1 MAQARQPL
9 ALSLAGFQFSYR
21 SNYFDW
27 RLLHGIDV
35 DTVIRLTDVKAVE
48 DCLDTLQ
55 HGSFG
60 VERDRLSPANCVQLF
75 RLLQLSIEY
84 CAHLR
89 AAHALLLDC
98 YNSATQA
105 AEGWK
110 AAARGYLDAGSSLV
124 QDSVAVGAISR
135 PALDATDTAKVAL
148 ETADREY
155 NAALDALEAEDS
167 RARHFRF
174 RKQRTEISWATL
186 HAADADRLVAALD
199 VTALEALL
207 PNLTYGCITNE
218 DDEQLTPHHF
228 AQIIPLAQAGLDYT
242 LWQAN
247 ATGALL
253 EQAMA
258 VLQAACGDIPLLTS
272 ATQEMHNNITSLLLE
287 AQQAG
292 VGAVGGPGGGGGM
305 GIGAGGSPLGAGM
318 SLGGAGGMTAA
329 SLEAAYG
336 GSGGL
341 GASVGSPHQP
351 WTSASVELGQSV
363 QLGGSGRVGTPQ
375 PLRTSTPT
383 FMAGRA
389 GSGSAAQV
397 LRLGGGGAG
406 PSRFASVTGMGVG
419 GPASRRL
426 SASMASGTLEDLLA
440 AAAAGGAGAGGGE
453 LHRSTAELSFKVE
466 AIEHDLRMERS
477 KTEEM
482 RRILADIRERL
493 NQQTTGGPVGLA
505 AGGGGGLGLT
515 SSQSL
520 QAQHRRRPSAGAAS
534 FAGGMGLG
542 GGGVTGVTDSVTFP
556 AGIAGAGAGVGGSG
570 SPFLNPPAASVALT
584 GGGAGGGGVGSS
596 SSGFGS
602 FHLGPGS
609 PPQGQLG
616 GGGLGPSRLGG
627 STAGVGFPQS
637 LPQQPDHHSHSPAK
651 VRVFV
656 DEDAIREQEQQR
668 AVDLLA
674 KQAERLKQQ
683 MLREHQERRQATA
696 AAASASNL
704 HLNLAGLGIGG
715 GSGTAAGSAPGSSGL
730 LRLKQEEG
738 GSRRSRGLS
747 RDNSQRSARHSSP
760 SGRAAKHGSRHG
772 GAGGMSGDY
781 SSDPEWATL
790 AAAGGPGSAGAGLS
804 GPPGSAGASAG
815 GGKGA
820 SRPPKPGLSRLS
832 GPTAIHGSLGD
843 LTAAASFGGAPTAAA
858 ANSGGGGGGL
868 GGRRATGAG
877 GAPSGT
883 AGPHGFISAGPSA
896 RPGHQ
901 RHGPALIID
910 GDDPLALPPPAL
922 FSAESPTAA
931 PSAYGAAALP
941 PPPGAPSSFTQH
953 PQQYQVPLPS
963 GPPGPATRSPPPSA
977 MMAAGS
983 AFGSISLTGPA
994 AEATAASAAAAA
1006 AARQR
1011 SFNDGRASGGYSHG
1025 QPGGLGGFGAG
1036 GAGGGG
1042 VGLGG
1047 PIAEGRIVPG
1057 SASGPSG
1064 GASKASSF
1072 SDSRAS
1078 PPPGSHLGFQMP
1090 PPSLSG
1096 RMASAFAMLPGA
1108 GGVVGVGGGAG
1119 GGEFDVSGVVA
1130 AGMGRRR

>member
-21 SNYFDW
+21 SSYFDW

-75 RLLQLSIEY
+75 RMLQLSIEY

-110 AAARGYLDAGSSLV
+110 AAARAYLDAGSVLV

-135 PALDATDTAKVAL
+135 PALDATDAAKMAL
-148 ETADREY
+148 EGADREY

-174 RKQRTEISWATL
+174 RKQRTEMSWVTL

-199 VTALEALL
+199 VAALEALL

-258 VLQAACGDIPLLTS
+258 VLQASCGDIPLLTS

-292 VGAVGGPGGGGGM
+292 VGAVGPSGGG
-305 GIGAGGSPLGAGM
+305 GAGGSPLAGAL
-318 SLGGAGGMTAA
+318 SLGGAGVTGA

-341 GASVGSPHQP
+341 GASVTSAQQP
-351 WTSASVELGQSV
+351 WTSTSVELGQSV
-363 QLGGSGRVGTPQ
+363 QYAGSGRLGTPQ

-389 GSGSAAQV
+389 GSGSTAQV
-397 LRLGGGGAG
+397 LRLGGGGGGGGAG
-406 PSRFASVTGMGVG
+406 PSRFGSVGLGLG

-440 AAAAGGAGAGGGE
+440 AAGGAGGGGGGE

-493 NQQTTGGPVGLA
+493 NQQHSQPGGAVA
-505 AGGGGGLGLT
+505 AAGGGLGLT

-520 QAQHRRRPSAGAAS
+520 QSRHHRQPSGGVAS
-534 FAGGMGLG
+534 LAGGLGHGLG

-556 AGIAGAGAGVGGSG
+556 AGGGGGSG
-570 SPFLNPPAASVALT
+570 SPFLNPPAASAALV
-584 GGGAGGGGVGSS
+584 GGGGGGGVGSS
-596 SSGFGS
+596 ISGFGS

-609 PPQGQLG
+609 PPQGQAG
-616 GGGLGPSRLGG
+616 GGGGAGLGPSRFGG
-627 STAGVGFPQS
+627 STAGVSYPQS
-637 LPQQPDHHSHSPAK
+637 SPQHPDHSYHSPAK

-656 DEDAIREQEQQR
+656 DEDAIREHEQQR

-704 HLNLAGLGIGG
+704 HLNLAELGIGG
-715 GSGTAAGSAPGSSGL
+715 GSGAGGGGL
-730 LRLKQEEG
+730 QRLQREEG
-738 GSRRSRGLS
+738 AQRRSRGVS
-747 RDNSQRSARHSSP
+747 RDNSRRSVRHSSP
-760 SGRAAKHGSRHG
+760 SGRAANHGSRHG
-772 GAGGMSGDY
+772 GASGMSGDY
-781 SSDPEWATL
+781 SSDPEWAML
-790 AAAGGPGSAGAGLS
+790 AAAAASTGGGGGGAGSGAGL
-804 GPPGSAGASAG
+804 GAPAATGAAGVGAG

-820 SRPPKPGLSRLS
+820 RPPKPGLSRLS

-843 LTAAASFGGAPTAAA
+843 LTAVASF
-858 ANSGGGGGGL
+858 GGGGGGGAAPQ
-868 GGRRATGAG
+868 GGRRALGLG
-877 GAPSGT
+877 GGPSSG
-883 AGPHGFISAGPSA
+883 GPHGSISAGPSA
-896 RPGHQ
+896 RPGHL
-901 RHGPALIID
+901 RNGPALVLD

-941 PPPGAPSSFTQH
+941 PPPASSSSHPQH
-953 PQQYQVPLPS
+953 PPQYQVPLPA
-963 GPPGPATRSPPPSA
+963 GLPPPARSPPPPASHSLPSA
-977 MMAAGS
+977 QHSSIMAAGS
-983 AFGSISLTGPA
+983 AFGSISLVGQA
-994 AEATAASAAAAA
+994 ADAAAASAAAAA
-1006 AARQR
+1006 SRQR
-1011 SFNDGRASGGYSHG
+1011 SFNDGRASGGHSHR
-1025 QPGGLGGFGAG
+1025 PPGLGYGGAAGAG
-1036 GAGGGG
+1036 GP
-1042 VGLGG
+1042 L
-1047 PIAEGRIVPG
+1047 AEGRIVPG
-1057 SASGPSG
+1057 SASAGPSS

-1072 SDSRAS
+1072 SDSRPS
-1078 PPPGSHLGFQMP
+1078 PGSHLGFQMP

-1096 RMASAFAMLPGA
+1096 RVASAFAMLPGA
-1108 GGVVGVGGGAG
+1108 GGGAGGGGGG
-1119 GGEFDVSGVVA
+1119 GGEFDASGVVA
-1130 AGMGRRR
+1130 AGMGRR

>member
-1 MAQARQPL
+1 MAQARPPL

-75 RLLQLSIEY
+75 RMLQLSIEY

-110 AAARGYLDAGSSLV
+110 AAARAYLDAGSVLV

-135 PALDATDTAKVAL
+135 PALDATDAAKMAL
-148 ETADREY
+148 EGADREY
-155 NAALDALEAEDS
+155 NAALDGLEAEDS

-174 RKQRTEISWATL
+174 RRQRTEISWATL
-186 HAADADRLVAALD
+186 HAADADRLVAGLD
-199 VTALEALL
+199 VAALEALL

-258 VLQAACGDIPLLTS
+258 VLQASCGDIPLLTS

-292 VGAVGGPGGGGGM
+292 VGAVGPSGG
-305 GIGAGGSPLGAGM
+305 GAGGSPLGPG
-318 SLGGAGGMTAA
+318 A

-341 GASVGSPHQP
+341 GASVSSPQQP
-351 WTSASVELGQSV
+351 WPTASVELA
-363 QLGGSGRVGTPQ
+363 GSGRLGTPQ

-397 LRLGGGGAG
+397 LRLGGGGGGGGAG
-406 PSRFASVTGMGVG
+406 PSRFGGGSGMGMGMG
-419 GPASRRL
+419 GAASRRL

-440 AAAAGGAGAGGGE
+440 AAGGGGGGGE

-493 NQQTTGGPVGLA
+493 NQPSQPGGVLG
-505 AGGGGGLGLT
+505 AGGGGGVG

-520 QAQHRRRPSAGAAS
+520 QGNHRRQPSAGAAS
-534 FAGGMGLG
+534 LAGGLGLG
-542 GGGVTGVTDSVTFP
+542 LGGGVTGVTDSVTFP
-556 AGIAGAGAGVGGSG
+556 SGGGGGGGSA
-570 SPFLNPPAASVALT
+570 FLNQPAASAALV
-584 GGGAGGGGVGSS
+584 GGGAGGGGGSGI
-596 SSGFGS
+596 SGFGS

-609 PPQGQLG
+609 PPQGQG
-616 GGGLGPSRLGG
+616 QAGLAPSRFGG
-627 STAGVGFPQS
+627 STAGVSFPHAS
-637 LPQQPDHHSHSPAK
+637 PQPDYSHSPAK

-668 AVDLLA
+668 AVDLLS

-696 AAASASNL
+696 AAANASNL
-704 HLNLAGLGIGG
+704 HLNLAELGIGG
-715 GSGTAAGSAPGSSGL
+715 GSGGAAAGGGL
-730 LRLKQEEG
+730 QRLQREEG
-738 GSRRSRGLS
+738 APRRSRGVS
-747 RDNSQRSARHSSP
+747 RDNSRRLVRHSSP
-760 SGRAAKHGSRHG
+760 SGRAAHHGSRHG
-772 GAGGMSGDY
+772 GGGGGLSGDY
-781 SSDPEWATL
+781 SSDPEWAML
-790 AAAGGPGSAGAGLS
+790 AAAAAAGGAGGAGAGGGAGL
-804 GPPGSAGASAG
+804 GPPVVVAGAGAGAG
-815 GGKGA
+815 GGK
-820 SRPPKPGLSRLS
+820 STRPPKPGLSRLS

-843 LTAAASFGGAPTAAA
+843 LTAVASFGGGVAPAAA
-858 ANSGGGGGGL
+858 AQGGGGGGGGM
-868 GGRRATGAG
+868 GGRRATGPG
-877 GAPSGT
+877 SGPSGS
-883 AGPHGFISAGPSA
+883 GPHGSVSAGPSA
-896 RPGHQ
+896 RSGHQ
-901 RHGPALIID
+901 RHGAALVLD
-910 GDDPLALPPPAL
+910 GDDMLALPPPAL

-931 PSAYGAAALP
+931 PSAYALP
-941 PPPGAPSSFTQH
+941 PPSSSFQPH
-953 PQQYQVPLPS
+953 PQQYQVPLPA
-963 GPPGPATRSPPPSA
+963 GPPAPSRPPPPAAHHSGVA
-977 MMAAGS
+977 AAGS
-983 AFGSISLTGPA
+983 AFGSVSLVGSA
-994 AEATAASAAAAA
+994 ADAAAAA
-1006 AARQR
+1006 ASRQR
-1011 SFNDGRASGGYSHG
+1011 SFNDGRGSGGYGHG
-1025 QPGGLGGFGAG
+1025 PGLGY
-1036 GAGGGG
+1036 GGGG
-1042 VGLGG
+1042 GGGGGG

-1057 SASGPSG
+1057 SAAGPSG

-1072 SDSRAS
+1072 SGDSRS
-1078 PPPGSHLGFQMP
+1078 SPPGSHLGFQMP

-1096 RMASAFAMLPGA
+1096 RVASAFAMLPG
-1108 GGVVGVGGGAG
+1108 VGGGG
-1119 GGEFDVSGVVA
+1119 GGGGGARGEYDASGVVA
-1130 AGMGRRR
+1130 AGVGRRQ